1 MYTVQPTRGEVLQ
14 HIRQLIT
21 LPHTSKNFISVPNL
35 LVPSDWLYRI
45 NHDGLKLRV
54 EDAVLYWFLH
64 MGFQGARTRHNISPY
79 HGYQELFEN
88 LTAPPPWVHIEIDDC
103 LEEISPER
111 AKEIVP
117 LYLQVHL
124 HEENLLEEKY
134 KRYLTSL
141 PSVADVKAANQF
153 AIESFKELLFLA
165 KLLGVD
171 LVEELAY
178 CVLNEEE
185 PLPASGTPDLFLWW
199 PNEAPFWFFAEV
211 KGKHDYLRHSQY
223 EWITR
228 NWDIL
233 AGRILIISVF

>member
-1 MYTVQPTRGEVLQ
+1 M
-14 HIRQLIT
+14 
-21 LPHTSKNFISVPNL
+21 PHTSKNFISVPNL

-141 PSVADVKAANQF
+141 PSVAHVKAAN
-153 AIESFKELLFLA
+153 
-165 KLLGVD
+165 
-171 LVEELAY
+171 
-178 CVLNEEE
+178 
-185 PLPASGTPDLFLWW
+185 
-199 PNEAPFWFFAEV
+199 
-211 KGKHDYLRHSQY
+211 
-223 EWITR
+223 
-228 NWDIL
+228 
-233 AGRILIISVF
+233 